1 MSNGKEKARN
11 LTEKFKKMEEQ
22 VARNAQ
28 NRQIYQLKHREIETL
43 KKEDNYENQ
52 ISVQK
57 QRFIENC
64 KTVEKHLALSI
75 LNKEKKNYM
84 MN

>member
-28 NRQIYQLKHREIETL
+28 NRQIY
-43 KKEDNYENQ
+43 
-52 ISVQK
+52 
-57 QRFIENC
+57 
-64 KTVEKHLALSI
+64 
-75 LNKEKKNYM
+75 
-84 MN
+84 